1 MEQEKILVYLPSPLG
16 DAILCTPA
24 LRSLRERFSEA
35 WICFLAK
42 GVVKDVLSPSDFADE
57 WIEAP
62 KKSVELI
69 HTLRQHHF
77 DKAILFKN
85 SFGSAMITSLARIP
99 ERIGYARDGRGIFLT
114 SKLHPQKNSDGTFKP
129 VVMIDYYLE
138 IAKHLECDISNRR
151 LGLSVDAGDA
161 EAIQQ
166 KLKTFLPSDGPI
178 VILVPGGAFGPSK
191 CWLSERFAK
200 TADHIIERFGATVV
214 VSVAPNEAEE
224 KIAGDICRLSKN
236 KVYNLAE
243 TPVSLGELKALF
255 ARAEL
260 VITNDTGPRHIAI
273 ALDRKVITLF
283 GPNDP
288 AWTRTGYENEIEI
301 TGHAAC
307 APCAKPKCTEPSHLC
322 MEAIS
327 VERVCEEAGKMLAG

>member
-24 LRSLRERFSEA
+24 LRSLRQRFSEA
-35 WICFLAK
+35 KICFLAK
-42 GVVKDVLSPSDFADE
+42 GAVKDVLSPSDFADE
-57 WIEAP
+57 WIESP
-62 KKSVELI
+62 KKSVGLI
-69 HTLRQHHF
+69 HILRQHHF

-99 ERIGYARDGRGIFLT
+99 ERIGYARDGRDIFLT
-114 SKLHPQKNSDGTFKP
+114 SKLHPQKDTDGKFKP

-138 IAKHLECDISNRR
+138 IAKHLGCDIPNRK
-151 LGLSVDAGDA
+151 LALDVDATDA
-161 EAIQQ
+161 EAIQD
-166 KLKTFLPSDGPI
+166 KLKFLSTDAPI

-191 CWLSERFAK
+191 CWLSDRFAK
-200 TADHIIERFGATVV
+200 TADHLIEKFGATVV
-214 VSVAPNEAEE
+214 ISVAPNEAEE
-224 KIAGDICRLSKN
+224 KIAGDICRLAKN
-236 KVYNLAE
+236 KIYDLAK
-243 TPVSLGELKALF
+243 TPVTLGELKALF

-273 ALDRKVITLF
+273 ALERKVITLF

-301 TGHAAC
+301 TGHTAC
-307 APCAKPKCTEPSHLC
+307 PPCAKPKCSKPSHLC
-322 MEAIS
+322 MEAIT
-327 VERVCEEAGKMLAG
+327 VEQVCEQAKKMLDG